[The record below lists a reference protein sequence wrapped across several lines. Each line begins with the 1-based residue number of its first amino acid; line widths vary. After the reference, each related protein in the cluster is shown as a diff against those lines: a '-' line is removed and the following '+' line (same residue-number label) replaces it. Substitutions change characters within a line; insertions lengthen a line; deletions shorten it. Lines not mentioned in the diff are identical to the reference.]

1 MLPCGT
7 AWQPD
12 AALKTGLAMCR
23 HVCQKHGETQVYEP
37 LRNLI
42 FGSYNRRIPEA
53 KTPFDWVCGDAQI
66 LNAYLADPLCGFSE
80 TAGLDRDMLTGIRM
94 NQKRENLARMDKK
107 LPVLFVAGTQDPV
120 GNYGR
125 GVRKSAEAFR
135 KAGMEDVELI
145 LYDKSRH
152 EILNDAEKEQVFQ
165 DIFQWIS
172 SKIL

>member
-1 MLPCGT
+1 
-7 AWQPD
+7 
-12 AALKTGLAMCR
+12 
-23 HVCQKHGETQVYEP
+23 
-37 LRNLI
+37 
-42 FGSYNRRIPEA
+42 
-53 KTPFDWVCGDAQI
+53 
-66 LNAYLADPLCGFSE
+66 
-80 TAGLDRDMLTGIRM
+80 MLTGIRM

-152 EILNDAEKEQVFQ
+152 EILNDAERNRFFRIFSSGFPVKSCEVF
-165 DIFQWIS
+165 
-172 SKIL
+172 